1 MHAASPRRLP
11 SALRWLALALVA
23 LALAAL
29 AGEALVR
36 ATGALDQGPVPRR
49 LLEATGAAEPPY
61 RLRAGVRLAVL
72 GRDVRVSS
80 LGLRGPE
87 IAPRPPSGSRRVLV
101 LGDSVAFGWGLD
113 EAESFPAQLEGQ
125 LRARGVAAEV
135 LNAGV
140 PGYSTASEAA
150 LHRELA
156 PELAPD
162 AVVLAVSLNDFT
174 PTPSLSPLGF
184 PQGAGAQ
191 PTPGWL
197 ARSELYALLRWR
209 IGLLRAPVA
218 AGEDPEYGARLAL
231 FLRRAAIASRER
243 FYAEA
248 GGPGWEPIERGL
260 SELSADA
267 GPRLL
272 VAIFPEEDQIEAAG
286 ERLPQRRWAERC
298 EALGLRCLDL
308 APAFLRAAGAGP
320 LFADLQHPNGRGNA
334 VAAEA
339 TAELLAPSLPAPD
352 GSASKREKRAR
363 SERQAS
369 KAHRASGARSEPQA
383 SKAHR
388 ASGARSEPQA
398 SEAHRASGARSE
410 PQASEAHR
418 AGSSP
423 RARASRSSS
432 ARSAR
437 SRSARDGSFARSRVS
452 PGSAARSKS
461 CVHSG
466 WPG

>member
-1 MHAASPRRLP
+1 MHGASPAPRLARP
-11 SALRWLALALVA
+11 LRWLALALAA

-36 ATGALDQGPVPRR
+36 ASGALDHGPVPRR
-49 LLEATGAAEPPY
+49 LVEPTGAAEPPY
-61 RLRAGVRLAVL
+61 RLRAGARLAVL

-87 IAPRPPSGSRRVLV
+87 LAARSPAAGRRILV

-113 EAESFPAQLEGQ
+113 EAESYPAQLEAR

-156 PELAPD
+156 PKLAPD

-174 PTPSLSPLGF
+174 PTPSLSPLGVLVSF
-184 PQGAGAQ
+184 DTEPA
-191 PTPGWL
+191 PGWL
-197 ARSELYALLRWR
+197 AHSELYAFLRWR
-209 IGLLRAPVA
+209 LGPLGAPVA
-218 AGEDPEYGARLAL
+218 AGDDAERNARVVLY
-231 FLRRAAIASRER
+231 LRRVAIATRER
-243 FYAEA
+243 FYAEPD
-248 GGPGWEPIERGL
+248 GPGWEPIEGGL
-260 SELSADA
+260 RELAGVA

-272 VAIFPEEDQIEAAG
+272 LAIFPDEDQIEAAG

-308 APAFLRAAGAGP
+308 APAFLGAAGAGP
-320 LFADLQHPNGRGNA
+320 LFSDLQHPNGRGSA

-339 TAELLAPSLPAPD
+339 TAELLAPA
-352 GSASKREKRAR
+352 SARSARAASGRRAELITQARSAR

-369 KAHRASGARSEPQA
+369 GAH
-383 SKAHR
+383 K
-388 ASGARSEPQA
+388 
-398 SEAHRASGARSE
+398 
-410 PQASEAHR
+410 
-418 AGSSP
+418 AGS
-423 RARASRSSS
+423 RARTRASRSSS
-432 ARSAR
+432 ARSSR
-437 SRSARDGSFARSRVS
+437 SRSARDGSLARSRVS